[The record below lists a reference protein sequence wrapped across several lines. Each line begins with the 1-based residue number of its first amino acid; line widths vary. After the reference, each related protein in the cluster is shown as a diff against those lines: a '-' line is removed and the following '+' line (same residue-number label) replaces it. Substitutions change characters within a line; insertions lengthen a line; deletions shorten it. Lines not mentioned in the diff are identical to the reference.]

1 MEIQGFTIKSCHWTR
16 TSQNDGVL
24 CKFELFFLSHGTL
37 RTLRQTQLLMF
48 LFSVVFLYQTFR
60 FHFIETKI
68 HPDHSAVKMSLR
80 HLPAVSFGQA
90 EMNYKWK

>member
-1 MEIQGFTIKSCHWTR
+1 MEHYERSDKTDSIVNVPLQVFS
-16 TSQNDGVL
+16 S
-24 CKFELFFLSHGTL
+24 LS
-37 RTLRQTQLLMF
+37 
-48 LFSVVFLYQTFR
+48 LYQTFG

-68 HPDHSAVKMSLR
+68 HPDHSAVKMNLR